1 MKTWTTKNGYK
12 ITQVL
17 AGRSNVF
24 LLSNEEKNILIDS
37 GPKFMW
43 KKLQNR
49 LRKLNIDKIDY
60 LILTHTHF
68 DHAANSKQLKENF
81 GAKVIVHK
89 NEEEYL
95 QHGDNVLISGTN
107 PVSRLIAGLFV
118 KRFTSFARY
127 EACRPDIL
135 VDSIFSL
142 NDMGFNVIIIHTP
155 GHSPGSISI
164 IVDDEVALVG
174 DTMFGVLRGSVYPPF
189 AVDTTKMINS
199 WGSLLETN
207 SRVFLP
213 SHGSSNP
220 RSLVEREYQ
229 KRSKFGTKAE

>member
-24 LLSNEEKNILIDS
+24 LLSNEEKNILIDTS
-37 GPKFMW
+37 PKFMW
-43 KKLQNR
+43 KRLQNR
-49 LRKLNIDKIDY
+49 LRKLNINKIDY

-68 DHAANSKQLKENF
+68 DHAANSKQIKEKY

-95 QHGDNVLISGTN
+95 LHGDNVLPSGTN
-107 PVSRLIAGLFV
+107 PISKLIARLFV
-118 KRFTSFARY
+118 KPFTSFGKY
-127 EACRPDIL
+127 EPCKSDII

-142 NDMGFNVIIIHTP
+142 NDMGFNGIIMHTP

-164 IVDDEVALVG
+164 IVDDEIALVG
-174 DTMFGVLRGSVYPPF
+174 DTMFGVFRGTVYPPF
-189 AVDTTKMINS
+189 AGDTTKMINS

-220 RSLVEREYQ
+220 RSLVERDYK
-229 KRSKFGTKAE
+229 KRANIGTKVG